1 MQSVLYHPLKNL
13 KGCFFP
19 LPFYASTN
27 EYNEGIHIC
36 GHNLYE
42 GMSPGTAFGDRTL
55 GRRKEILKGQK
66 VGGGKW
72 SGQECSHTHTHTETK
87 QLTLDNQ
94 LESVSR
100 EC

>member
-1 MQSVLYHPLKNL
+1 MHYTILKNL

-19 LPFYASTN
+19 LPFYASIN
-27 EYNEGIHIC
+27 EYDKWVHIC

-42 GMSPGTAFGDRTL
+42 GMSPGIAFWDRTL

-66 VGGGKW
+66 VGGGKVVRI
-72 SGQECSHTHTHTETK
+72 GVFTHTHTHTHTETK
-87 QLTLDNQ
+87 QITLDNQ